1 MMAPDGD
8 PLAGH
13 PEAMELRWSLRDIRA
28 RRWKLTPIKAA
39 HMEALLALGLI
50 EMQDG
55 EPFLTDAG
63 YRAIA

>member
-39 HMEALLALGLI
+39 HMERLLAMGLI
-50 EMQDG
+50 EMQNE
-55 EPFLTDAG
+55 EPVLTHAG
-63 YRAIA
+63 HRAIS